1 MLKHMPQKALK
12 TIEND
17 LFCNKEMLNFTVTI
31 TKDVHTIRKQM
42 QQHQIEP
49 MKNLQIE

>member
-1 MLKHMPQKALK
+1 MPQKALK

-17 LFCNKEMLNFTVTI
+17 LFHNKEMLNFKVTI
-31 TKDVHTIRKQM
+31 TKDVHAILQQM